1 MAQRVFNKMMP
12 TARGGR
18 SFYEELRARERDPES
33 HAGLLDEQNLN
44 EDFQDY
50 DLDHAGLGV
59 EESRTTV
66 GGRRSPSS
74 KRRGRR
80 AAPPAWPTH
89 DDDGD
94 NEIPASL
101 LVEPHEGHTA
111 DVPDQ
116 SRRKQVNY
124 HQQGTAIP
132 GPSRARAQWDTAQ
145 AHQQLHNDELPQ
157 QPQRDNNAPNFFA
170 GVVSGSSKKQAE
182 WRWANVSNLDIFM
195 KDVYD
200 YYVGAGIWCIITE
213 RVLHLMNVA
222 FIAVLLTFLSQCVD
236 YSKIRGSQKLSQ
248 IVIPQCTSQMSW
260 TWNMMLW
267 FFAFYF
273 IWKSFQYILDLRRL
287 VHIRDFYIYLLNIP
301 DHDMQT
307 ITWQDVVARV
317 MALRDQNSRTTATL
331 TPRQRRWLLGS
342 QSKERLDASDIAN
355 RIMRKENYLIAMF
368 NKEILDLTIPLPF
381 LRNRQGLTRTLEWT
395 LTFAILDFVFNE
407 DGQVNQ
413 EFLRADRRRELSIKL
428 RTRFFFAGVMILV
441 LAPFVAAY
449 FIIYYF
455 LMYYYEIQ
463 KNPSV
468 LTSRNYTPLAEWKF
482 REFNEL
488 PHLFKKRLDMS
499 YPFASH
505 YMDQFPKI
513 KTEMAFRT
521 ITFISGAVAT
531 ILAIVS
537 IIDPELF
544 LGFEITHD
552 RTVLFYTAVFGG
564 IWAFARGSLSEENSV
579 FDPEYAMRS
588 VIEYTHYEPDH
599 WKDRLHSF
607 DIKQEFSE
615 LYKIKIVIFIE
626 EILGIL
632 TTPFVLFHTL
642 PNMSELIIDF
652 FREFTVHI
660 DGLGYVCSFAEFDFK
675 KGIPTGKKPDDGGAD
690 VRDDYYSTK
699 HGKMEASYYG
709 FIGNYANYA
718 LNPKGA
724 AGAHLP
730 PAMRN
735 QIHHPPPAWP
745 GLNSPPL
752 GADLQSSRM
761 GRSELRPRSRAPR
774 HRSAMPQPSPMASIL
789 LDPHHQPPANL
800 ISRTSHIQRQQR
812 GGGYPGERSI
822 IEETAME
829 DVEEVNDGRKYQD
842 DEEAYDNGGAMD
854 ESAWQTSP
862 ARTLSRENSGIEE
875 TSKAPGAGVVQMI
888 YQFNEAQIKRRPG
901 GVI

>member
-1 MAQRVFNKMMP
+1 MAQRVFSNMMP
-12 TARGGR
+12 TARAGR
-18 SFYEELRARERDPES
+18 SFYEELRARDRDTES
-33 HAGLLDEQNLN
+33 GAGLLDEENLN
-44 EDFQDY
+44 ENFQDY
-50 DLDHAGLGV
+50 DLEDAGLGF
-59 EESRTTV
+59 EDSRLTV
-66 GGRRSPSS
+66 GGRRSSSS
-74 KRRGRR
+74 KARGRR
-80 AAPPAWPTH
+80 GAPPAWPTH
-89 DDDGD
+89 EDDGD
-94 NEIPASL
+94 NEVPASL
-101 LVEPHEGHTA
+101 LVEPHERPTTHIPDHT
-111 DVPDQ
+111 
-116 SRRKQVNY
+116 SRKHASY
-124 HQQGTAIP
+124 HQQGSAIP

-145 AHQQLHNDELPQ
+145 AHQQLHDDDRIPSQ
-157 QPQRDNNAPNFFA
+157 SRRGNNAPNFFA
-170 GVVSGSSKKQAE
+170 GILSGSSKGKAE

-213 RVLHLMNVA
+213 RALHLINVA

-236 YSKIRGSQKLSQ
+236 YGKIRGSQKLSQ
-248 IVIPQCTSQMSW
+248 IVIPHCTTKMSW
-260 TWNMMLW
+260 TWNMLLW

-273 IWKSFQYILDLRRL
+273 IWKSFQYLLDVRRL
-287 VHIRDFYIYLLNIP
+287 LNIRDFYVHLLNIP

-317 MALRDQNSRTTATL
+317 MALRDQNTKTAATL
-331 TPRQRRWLLGS
+331 SPAQRRWLGS

-355 RIMRKENYLIAMF
+355 RLMRKENYLIAMF
-368 NKEILDLTIPLPF
+368 NKDILDLTVPLPF
-381 LRNRQGLTRTLEWT
+381 LRNRQVLTRTLEWS
-395 LTFAILDFVFNE
+395 LTFAVLDFVFDEN
-407 DGQVNQ
+407 GQVNQ
-413 EFLRADRRRELSIKL
+413 EFLRADRRRELSLKL
-428 RTRFFFAGVMILV
+428 RTRFYFSGIMLLV
-441 LAPFVAAY
+441 LAPWIAGY
-449 FIIYYF
+449 FLIYYF

-463 KNPSV
+463 KNPAV
-468 LTSRNYTPLAEWKF
+468 VTSRSYTPLAEWKF

-521 ITFISGAVAT
+521 VAFISGAVAT

-544 LGFEITHD
+544 LAFEITHD

-564 IWAFARGSLSEENSV
+564 VWAFARGSISEENSV

-615 LYKIKIVIFIE
+615 LYKIKLVNFME
-626 EILGIL
+626 EILGIC
-632 TTPFVLFHTL
+632 TTPFVLFYSL
-642 PNMSELIIDF
+642 PNSSERIIDF
-652 FREFTVHI
+652 FREFTIHV

-675 KGIPTGKKPDDGGAD
+675 KGLPTGKKPDDGNAD

-718 LNPKGA
+718 LNPKTA

-752 GADLQSSRM
+752 GTDLQGSRM
-761 GRSELRPRSRAPR
+761 GRSEVRPRSKAPR

-789 LDPHHQPPANL
+789 LDPHHQPGAN
-800 ISRTSHIQRQQR
+800 ISGRPLHPQRQPR
-812 GGGYPGERSI
+812 GVGFPGERSI
-822 IEETAME
+822 IEESTME
-829 DVEEVNDGRKYQD
+829 DGEQVSDAGKHHD
-842 DEEAYDNGGAMD
+842 DEEVYENGEAME

-862 ARTLSRENSGIEE
+862 ARTLSRDNSGIEGR
-875 TSKAPGAGVVQMI
+875 KAPGAGVVQMI